1 MITKEQFA
9 KAMLYL
15 GMAYNKEIQ
24 QGTIQIWYEY
34 FKEGDINVLMRAVKN
49 ISANN
54 KFLPTV
60 AELIEEC
67 EKIETS
73 QRYIILDKMLADG
86 YFKKCAVGEQSY
98 IEEMSDYN
106 KAVAI
111 ASRDII
117 PSWLEE
123 DMISYGYKK
132 PTLYNPTKRLTDN
145 HKYLTE

>member
-34 FKEGDINVLMRAVKN
+34 FKEGDINVLMKAIKN
-49 ISANN
+49 ISASS

-67 EKIETS
+67 EKIEHNF
-73 QRYIILDKMLADG
+73 RYEIIEKMREDG
-86 YFKKCAVGEQSY
+86 YFKRCVVGEQSE
-98 IEEMSDYN
+98 IEEMIDYN
-106 KAVAI
+106 KAI
-111 ASRDII
+111 ACVCREII